1 MPRYRFA
8 SWQLF
13 HWVPRRSSSC
23 VFILPMAAVIGCGN
37 SCFIGF
43 FNNGNG
49 GAIIKAGNP
58 PPPCSLPQTNG
69 MMTVLAVKSS
79 MCESCAAPQP
89 QHVFVTLQGIQ
100 LHLSAIAEPTS
111 PDWRE
116 IAPQLRDEPMQID
129 LTGGSVPE
137 VLVGSSP
144 VPAGTYR
151 QLRLRFLPDSSQYA
165 GKRSSENPCG
175 EAGPNCVIMAD
186 GRVDK
191 LAWPAEEIPDLLITG
206 DAIQSGS
213 LVVLPDAKMD
223 LLLSFRLTQMLYSF
237 GAEGVKPRAFLAGH
251 VTVQQSL
258 DGQPSSSTN

>member
-1 MPRYRFA
+1 M
-8 SWQLF
+8 S
-13 HWVPRRSSSC
+13 
-23 VFILPMAAVIGCGN
+23 
-37 SCFIGF
+37 
-43 FNNGNG
+43 
-49 GAIIKAGNP
+49 
-58 PPPCSLPQTNG
+58 
-69 MMTVLAVKSS
+69 VLAVKSS
-79 MCESCAAPQP
+79 KCESCAASHP

-100 LHLSAIAEPTS
+100 LHSSAIAEPTS
-111 PDWRE
+111 ADWHE

-129 LTGGSVPE
+129 LIGGAARE
-137 VLVGSSP
+137 VLVGRSP

-175 EAGPNCVIMAD
+175 EAGNNCVIMAD

-191 LAWPAEEIPDLLITG
+191 LAWPAEEIPDLLVTG

-223 LLLSFRLTQMLYSF
+223 LLLSFELTQMLYSL
-237 GAEGVKPRAFLAGH
+237 GSEPVKPRAFLAGH

-258 DGQPSSSTN
+258 DGQPPSSAN